1 MGTKFSI
8 KEALD
13 QYDQEVDALSNEL
26 WGGNQVGVVAPGA
39 EIFESPNFKEIVHI
53 LMANPILVQPVLNF
67 LRLKQAQMSRA
78 QLEVLYTP
86 EELEALYA
94 KLAEEDAKTN

>member
-13 QYDQEVDALSNEL
+13 GIDNEVDQESFEL
-26 WGGNQVGVVAPGA
+26 WGNVNGA
-39 EIFESPNFKEIVHI
+39 GPMGGTDLFESPAFKEIIFI
-53 LMANPILVQPVLNF
+53 LIANPILVSPVLNF

-86 EELEALYA
+86 EELAELYKKVEA
-94 KLAEEDAKTN
+94 ES